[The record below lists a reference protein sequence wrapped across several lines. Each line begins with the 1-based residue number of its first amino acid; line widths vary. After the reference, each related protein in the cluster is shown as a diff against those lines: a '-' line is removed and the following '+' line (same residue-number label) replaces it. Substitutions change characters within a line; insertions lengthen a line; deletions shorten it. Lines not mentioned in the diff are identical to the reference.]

1 MGRRST
7 HDIFVIVV
15 KIVDSKLAR
24 SLCSMGLRLIVS
36 MSSVCVHRVSH
47 WLFVTYSATEDR

>member
-1 MGRRST
+1 M
-7 HDIFVIVV
+7 IVAESME
-15 KIVDSKLAR
+15 SKLAR
-24 SLCSMGLRLIVS
+24 SFGSMGLRLIVF